1 MRSLNLSMLCLV
13 LVSCAVDERDE
24 GAPAVAERQDALTA
38 PPTSLT
44 NYRWGTPLFPST
56 VKSAYVVVVQHPT
69 DSARFVA
76 WGFDLV
82 TGRTHFFV
90 SGNTR
95 SELPQA
101 ITQINQDISIPTQFD
116 NQFTFVIAQQVGKKG
131 PGQPPQPGNDWT
143 AFNAYGQNIA
153 VKLQAAQLQSF

>member
-1 MRSLNLSMLCLV
+1 MRTLNLSMLCLV

-24 GAPAVAERQDALTA
+24 AAPVAERQDALTA
-38 PPTSLT
+38 PPTNFRAGS
-44 NYRWGTPLFPST
+44 PLFPST

-69 DSARFVA
+69 DSTRFVA
-76 WGFDLV
+76 WGIDRV

-101 ITQINQDISIPTQFD
+101 ITQINQDITIPTQFD
-116 NQFTFVIAQQVGKKG
+116 NEFTFVIAQQVGKKG